1 MIAMFT
7 CTAHS
12 LVSTLESIATP
23 YSVDLEGRQLE
34 HEIQGEAIDVAQ
46 DGLIECSCLDLVER
60 REVAINHYLAAA
72 EQKNPLLDGYGGDL
86 ED

>member
-46 DGLIECSCLDLVER
+46 DGLIECSCLDLVS
-60 REVAINHYLAAA
+60 AARSRSIITLRPRSRKIRCSMA
-72 EQKNPLLDGYGGDL
+72 MAGT
-86 ED
+86 